1 MIAEARSVK
10 KSITNTYEKER
21 GKPIPS
27 LDHSLIQLRLGHV
40 LLRDYD
46 KLFTFVSVLSFEL
59 SPKDATPGICVYPKM
74 SRQIGRQADVIKM
87 KEPPIITIEIL
98 SPTQAL
104 DTVIEKYGRNTSQM
118 ASSLPGSSS
127 PLCGLWRSTCPARTA
142 TNSSP
147 KATSPTRLR
156 GSK

>member
-27 LDHSLIQLRLGHV
+27 LDHSLIQLRLVHV

-46 KLFTFVSVLSFEL
+46 KLFTFASELSLEL
-59 SPKDATPGICVYPKM
+59 SPKDATSDVCVYPKM

-98 SPTQAL
+98 SPTQTL
-104 DTVIEKYGRNTSQM
+104 DTVIEKIRTQYFPNGVQ
-118 ASSLPGSSS
+118 SSWVVI

-142 TNSSP
+142 TSSSP
-147 KATSPTRLR
+147 KAISATRLR
-156 GSK
+156 GSR